1 MNPQLTPPIATVPN
15 PEIPPSYRLS
25 LGLLLL
31 SLPIGFANLWV
42 GGAIGLLSLFL
53 TVQTALLKLRFS
65 SISLEL
71 YRGETL
77 LRSFPYSDW
86 ENWEIF
92 WTPVPILLYFK
103 EVKSIHFLPI
113 LFNAAALRSNLEHH
127 CPRKIAAD

>member
-1 MNPQLTPPIATVPN
+1 MPSNPALVTDPP

-42 GGAIGLLSLFL
+42 GGAIGLFSLFL

-65 SISLEL
+65 PTSLEL

-77 LRSFPYSDW
+77 LRSFPYSEW
-86 ENWEIF
+86 ETWEIF
-92 WTPVPILLYFK
+92 GSPLPILLYFK
-103 EVKSIHFLPI
+103 EVNSIHFVPI
-113 LFNAAALRSNLEHH
+113 LFDAAALRSNLDYH
-127 CPRKIAAD
+127 CPRKTATD